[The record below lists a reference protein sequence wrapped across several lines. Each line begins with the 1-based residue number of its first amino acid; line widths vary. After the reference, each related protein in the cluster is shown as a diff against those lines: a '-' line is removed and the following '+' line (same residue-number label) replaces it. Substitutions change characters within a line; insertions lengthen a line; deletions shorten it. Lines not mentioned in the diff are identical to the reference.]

1 MIKSISYWSFPGGL
15 ENTAD
20 YGEVFRIAKSLGYEA
35 VEAGFGETGV
45 LTPDS
50 RQAQCDRIKKEAA
63 DAGVKIASVATG
75 LYWGTSL
82 AATSERTRKKAVD
95 LTKSML
101 RVTRM
106 LGTDACLVVPGAV
119 SVFHDP
125 SVEVIP
131 YDEVWKLATRS
142 IKKCLGE
149 AKKQRVSMCL
159 ENVWNKFLLSPM
171 EMLGFIKQ
179 FKSPYVK
186 CYFDTG
192 NAILNGYPEQWIR
205 VLKNKVGRVH
215 FKDFKW
221 RFLGDVNEVRGF
233 EGFAKG
239 QMWGTMAAFCDLG
252 TGDVNWAEIVKA
264 LGEVNY
270 NGPVTAE
277 MLPPGEGL
285 LERTSRDMDVILG
298 RA

>member
-20 YGEVFRIAKSLGYEA
+20 YGEVFCRAKGLGFEA
-35 VEAGFGETGV
+35 VEVGFGETGV

-50 RQAQCDRIKKEAA
+50 TEAQCESIKKEAA
-63 DAGVKIASVATG
+63 DAGVRIASVATG
-75 LYWGTSL
+75 IYWSYSL
-82 AATSERTRKKAVD
+82 AATSQATRKKAVEN
-95 LTKSML
+95 TKAML
-101 RVTRM
+101 RVARM
-106 LGTDACLVVPGAV
+106 LDTDAVLVVPGAV
-119 SVFHDP
+119 SVFFDP
-125 SVEVIP
+125 SVEVVP

-142 IKKCLGE
+142 IKKCLNE
-149 AKKQRVSMCL
+149 AKKQRVSMCF

-171 EMLGFIKQ
+171 EMLRFIKQ
-179 FKSPYVK
+179 FKSPHVK

-205 VLKNKVGRVH
+205 ILGKKLGRVH

-221 RFLGDVNEVRGF
+221 QFVDDVNAVPGF

-239 QMWGTMAAFCDLG
+239 QAWGTMGAFSDLG
-252 TGDVNWAEIVKA
+252 AGDVNWPAVISALEAVK
-264 LGEVNY
+264 Y
-270 NGPVTAE
+270 DGPVTAE

-285 LERTSRDMDVILG
+285 LERTSADMDRILG